1 MTCTAHQIPTWPMK
15 WARYV
20 AHVGRGVIHTGFWQ
34 GNLDERNH
42 LEDLDIGGEIIFKRI
57 LKK

>member
-1 MTCTAHQIPTWPMK
+1 MK